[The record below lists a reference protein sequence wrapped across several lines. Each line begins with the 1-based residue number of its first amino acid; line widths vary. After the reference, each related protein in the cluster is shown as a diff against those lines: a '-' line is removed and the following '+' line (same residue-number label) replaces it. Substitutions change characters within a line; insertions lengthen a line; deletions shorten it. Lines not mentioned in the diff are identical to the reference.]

1 MRDIVSNIL
10 TAAGDNGDSIDLRGA
25 DSAVVIGITD
35 PTARILVS
43 DAAAS
48 GFAAPPAADIV
59 TVTGLGTVAVG
70 YIGAKRYL
78 QAGAADVVVKGDI
91 HRAPAT

>member
-1 MRDIVSNIL
+1 MRDLVSNIL
-10 TAAGDNGDSIDLRGA
+10 TAVGDNGDSIDLRGA
-25 DSAVVIGITD
+25 DSVAVIGLTD

-48 GFAAPPAADIV
+48 GFAAPPAAELVAI
-59 TVTGLGTVAVG
+59 TGLGTVAVG
-70 YIGAKRYL
+70 YSGSKRYL
-78 QAGAADVVVKGDI
+78 QAGIADVVVRGNL